1 MCFLSLSAKDGEGTT
16 FIFLGGLVVTFGLLI
31 VRRFCDEP
39 EELLFLFEE
48 LRFFELLELELRELV
63 AVEVVDF
70 GFFLLTSE
78 EDDDFLV
85 VAFNKSCVHVSVFQT
100 LINGI
105 GSTIIPNPQVDS
117 VPF

>member
-85 VAFNKSCVHVSVFQT
+85 VDFLV
-100 LINGI
+100 
-105 GSTIIPNPQVDS
+105 VDFL
-117 VPF
+117 VELRFEAVLLRLRRWGV

>member
-39 EELLFLFEE
+39 EELLFLLEE

-78 EDDDFLV
+78 DDDDFLV
-85 VAFNKSCVHVSVFQT
+85 VDFLVVNFLVELRFEAVLLRLRRWGV
-100 LINGI
+100 
-105 GSTIIPNPQVDS
+105 
-117 VPF
+117 